1 MAYCAPMPIEDERA
15 AWLTGLRTE
24 DRDLHARLDTEVAG
38 RRIATLEERLLSLQA
53 EVSGLRGAV
62 RVRDRL
68 LQDHL
73 SAVAERDA
81 LIETLSAR
89 VRAEE
94 NRGGGAAAVSLARKV
109 VRLPRRVARRAVR
122 VLGR

>member
-1 MAYCAPMPIEDERA
+1 MPIEDERA